1 MSKLSTWWRGIV
13 NAIKFAFTWTCQ
25 KPEQK
30 PEPKPE
36 PKPEAEVE
44 VEQKCTCDLS
54 KPLCDPEPDRFTY
67 DYMAANA
74 EREECGQEHSE
85 GIVVRFRVWVPR
97 RNTWWILSSVGKGQV
112 RKGAS
117 GLDCPCFVKNGY
129 SYHILGGRKQTKD
142 VPHPEMDV
150 HGNVGLPAVIYAEC
164 RKA

>member
-13 NAIKFAFTWTCQ
+13 NAIKSAFTWG
-25 KPEQK
+25 KD
-30 PEPKPE
+30 EPKPE
-36 PKPEAEVE
+36 VKPETPQEAEAA
-44 VEQKCTCDLS
+44 CGCILS
-54 KPLCDPEPDRFTY
+54 KPLCDPEPDRFTD

-74 EREECGQEHSE
+74 EREECGQEQSE

>member
-1 MSKLSTWWRGIV
+1 MKYIKQFIAWLMKKFSKKDEATQTHDPV
-13 NAIKFAFTWTCQ
+13 
-25 KPEQK
+25 
-30 PEPKPE
+30 EPTPAE
-36 PKPEAEVE
+36 PQE
-44 VEQKCTCDLS
+44 CTCDTT
-54 KPLCDPEPDRFTY
+54 KPLCDPEPDRFTD

-74 EREECGQEHSE
+74 EREECGQEQSE

-97 RNTWWILSSVGKGQV
+97 RKTWWILSSVGKGQV